1 MESLWQDTHPLEA
14 SPDELVPGSHF
25 DVVVAGAG
33 LTGLTTAVLLAR
45 AGRRVAVLEA
55 RSVGAVTTGGT
66 TGKLSLLQGTVL
78 SRIRR
83 FHSDDVLRAYV
94 EANREGQAW
103 LRHFLEQAGVG
114 VSEQTA
120 YSYATTPEG
129 HGKLR
134 EELTAARVAG
144 LGVRWAERTD
154 LPFPVHSALELPGQ
168 AQIHPMAVL
177 EALLG
182 ELRERDGVLFEG
194 VRLTDADSASPVRV
208 ETTGGALTADEL
220 VLATGTPVL
229 DRGGYFAKLL
239 PLRSYLLAFRLPE
252 GEVPPQGMYLSV
264 DRTTR
269 SLTTTDAGGG
279 RLLVGGNG
287 HVVGRGGS
295 TRRRVEDLLHW
306 TQHNFSGAERTHTW
320 SAQDYRTL
328 NRVPFVG
335 KLPRGGGHIWLAT
348 GFNKWGLSNAV
359 AAALNLSGQILGGHM
374 EWAQTLGKRV
384 TKPAGVLEA
393 LRTNGQVAAHLA
405 GGWLKGLA
413 NAADPPV
420 GGGDVGR
427 EGGRIVASSTSG
439 GKPCHV
445 SGVCT
450 HLGGVVAWNDAEESW
465 DCPLHGSRFAPD
477 GAVLEGPATAPLPP
491 LD

>member
-14 SPDELVPGSHF
+14 SPDELSPGDHY
-25 DVVVAGAG
+25 DTVVAGAG

-45 AGRRVAVLEA
+45 SGQRVAVLEA
-55 RSVGAVTTGGT
+55 RRIGAVTTGGT
-66 TGKLSLLQGTVL
+66 TGKVSLLQGTVL
-78 SRIRR
+78 SEIRR

-103 LRHFLEQAGVG
+103 LRHFLEQNGVD
-114 VSEQTA
+114 VQERTA
-120 YSYATTPEG
+120 YTYATTPEG
-129 HGKLR
+129 HQQLR
-134 EELTAARVAG
+134 DELAAARIAG
-144 LGVRWAERTD
+144 LGARWAPQTE
-154 LPFPVHSALELPGQ
+154 LPFAVHGALELAGQ
-168 AQIHPMAVL
+168 AQIHSM
-177 EALLG
+177 EALGALVR
-182 ELRERDGVLFEG
+182 ELRERDGMIFEG
-194 VRLTDADSASPVRV
+194 VRLTDADSSSPVRI
-208 ETTGGALTADEL
+208 ETTGGKLTADNL

-239 PLRSYLLAFRLPE
+239 PLRSYLLAFRVP
-252 GEVPPQGMYLSV
+252 GEVPQGMYLSV
-264 DRTTR
+264 DKPSR
-269 SLTTTDAGGG
+269 SLRLADVEGGQ
-279 RLLVGGNG
+279 RLLVGGSG
-287 HVVGRGGS
+287 HIVGRGGS
-295 TRRRVEDLLHW
+295 TRRRVDDLTHW
-306 TQHNFSGAERTHTW
+306 TQRNFPGAQRTHAW

-374 EWAQTLGKRV
+374 EWAETLGRRV
-384 TKPAGVLEA
+384 TKPAGALEA
-393 LRTNGQVAAHLA
+393 LRTNSSVAVHLA

-413 NAADPPV
+413 NPADPPV

-427 EGGRIVASSTSG
+427 QGAKLVASTTSG
-439 GKPCHV
+439 GKACHV

-450 HLGGVVAWNDAEESW
+450 HLGGVVAWNDAEQSW

-477 GAVLEGPATAPLPP
+477 GAVLEGPATMPLQN
-491 LD
+491 LDT